1 MKKKIFLC
9 FCFAFLLL
17 ADAFAESSEGRYFSI
32 QSDLDPCY
40 VQLIQANAEAFYWNM
55 QGRYFRTG
63 WEKPLKIYYCR
74 TQSDTQQLL
83 DKNGHKIKVDYGFYD
98 SREPAVYTH
107 RLMNDGVVSGWGTL
121 FHEIAHHFIQL
132 NYKGCP
138 EWFNEGLASFLGE
151 QTRIVK
157 GKLTIGRPNPWREQ
171 ILRNE
176 IELGHRPNIKRLFSS
191 SAEQFNGWDLGRHF
205 ARAFFYWLYET
216 GQLEQY
222 LKNVQGK
229 DYDISVLEETVSD
242 SYGKINIKL
251 LKFIKKG
258 CYAGAY
264 LQDGRQ
270 AKDEAGKIEA
280 FLKALELKPDY
291 QAAKLELAKCYYQNK
306 DYESCREN
314 LKKIL
319 DDPESVE
326 YPQAAEQMADAYYDQ
341 KDYAKALEYYNK
353 SWEYSD
359 YYEYKHRTA
368 YRIGNCYYH
377 LKDPENTKKWYAKF
391 LDCNWERNGMKA
403 SVDYARKYLG
413 CATAPDETQGKF
425 KETAKID
432 VNSTDTKQCQEQPR
446 ADSVS
451 P

>member
-9 FCFAFLLL
+9 LCFVFMLL
-17 ADAFAESSEGRYFSI
+17 AEAFAKSVEGRYFLI
-32 QSDLDPCY
+32 ESDLDPFY
-40 VQLIQANAEAFYWNM
+40 VQLIQANAEAFYQNM
-55 QGRYFRTG
+55 QEQYFPIG
-63 WEKPLKIYYCR
+63 WQKPLTIYYSQR
-74 TQSDTQQLL
+74 QSDTQQLL
-83 DKNGHKIKVDYGFYD
+83 DKNGHKIQVGYGFYD

-107 RLMNDGVVSGWGTL
+107 RLMNDGGVGGWGTM
-121 FHEIAHHFIQL
+121 FHEIAHHFIRQ

-151 QTRIVK
+151 QTRIVN
-157 GKLTIGRPNPWREQ
+157 GKLTVGRPNPWRDQ

-176 IELGHRPNIKRLFSS
+176 IELDHRPNIKRLLST
-191 SAEQFNGWDLGRHF
+191 SAEQFDEWELGRHF
-205 ARAFFYWLYET
+205 ARAVFYWLYET

-222 LKNVQGK
+222 LKNVQRKG
-229 DYDISVLEETVSD
+229 YDISVLEETVSD
-242 SYGKINIKL
+242 PYGKINIKL
-251 LKFIKKG
+251 LNFIKKD

-264 LQDGRQ
+264 LQDGKQ
-270 AKDEAGKIEA
+270 ANDEAGKIEA

-291 QAAKLELAKCYYQNK
+291 QAARLELAGCYYRSK
-306 DYESCREN
+306 DYENCRGN

-319 DDPESVE
+319 DDPESTE
-326 YPQAAEQMADAYYDQ
+326 YQQAAEQTADTYYDQ

-353 SWEYSD
+353 AWEYSD

-377 LKDPENTKKWYAKF
+377 LKDPENTRKWYAKF
-391 LDCNWERNGMKA
+391 LDCNWERDGMKA
-403 SVDYARKYLG
+403 SVDYARKYLR
-413 CATAPDETQGKF
+413 CTTVTDETQGKF
-425 KETAKID
+425 RETAKID
-432 VNSTDTKQCQEQPR
+432 VNSTETKQRQEQPR